1 MMSKIPTDA
10 QWTELADKIKG
21 KQDLLTAGAGI
32 SLSSNAVALD
42 YLTLANA
49 FENWA
54 GTKAMTT
61 SYASVLSV
69 DVSDVPTGAD
79 FFVFTLVTFT
89 GSATLTDTAVRLSY
103 NSANSDLSHNATTWG
118 RTVVN
123 IWKYTKV
130 ASVNSLSVQAKKD
143 NNSTINAT
151 NCTAVVLQAG
161 KWIKGL

>member
-1 MMSKIPTDA
+1 MSKIPTDA
-10 QWTELADKIKG
+10 QWADLTSKIKA
-21 KQDLLTAGAGI
+21 KQESLTAGAGI
-32 SLSSNAVALD
+32 SLGNNTVALD

-61 SYASVLSV
+61 SYASVSSV
-69 DVSDVPTGAD
+69 DVSDIPTGAD
-79 FFVFTLVTFT
+79 FFVFALVTFT

-103 NSANSDLSHNATTWG
+103 NSITSDLSHNATTWG

-130 ASVNSLSVQAKKD
+130 ASVNSVAVQAKKD
-143 NNSTINAT
+143 NSSTVNAT